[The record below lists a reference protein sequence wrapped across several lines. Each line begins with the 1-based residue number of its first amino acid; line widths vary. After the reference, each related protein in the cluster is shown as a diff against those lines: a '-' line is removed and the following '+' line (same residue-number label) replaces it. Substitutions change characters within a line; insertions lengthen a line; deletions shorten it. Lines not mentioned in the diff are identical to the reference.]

1 MQKLVMIKAMNQI
14 NIAINLLEKNKDY
27 YAISDYLTYMS
38 DIYIKQNKPDK
49 ALEYASRSLKLAQKY
64 GLKKQISISN
74 EKLSELYQ
82 KSGNYEKALQ
92 FYKKF
97 IYKDSLK
104 SIEIV
109 QKAADIRTNYE
120 IAQKQIEV
128 DLLNQQTKRQY

>member
-1 MQKLVMIKAMNQI
+1 MQVEA
-14 NIAINLLEKNKDY
+14 
-27 YAISDYLTYMS
+27 
-38 DIYIKQNKPDK
+38 
-49 ALEYASRSLKLAQKY
+49 KLAQKY

-97 IYKDSLK
+97 IVYKDSLK

-109 QKAADIRTNYE
+109 QK
-120 IAQKQIEV
+120 
-128 DLLNQQTKRQY
+128 QQTFEQIMKLHKNKLKWIY

>member
-1 MQKLVMIKAMNQI
+1 
-14 NIAINLLEKNKDY
+14 
-27 YAISDYLTYMS
+27 MS

-97 IYKDSLK
+97 IVYKDSLK

-109 QKAADIRTNYE
+109 QK
-120 IAQKQIEV
+120 
-128 DLLNQQTKRQY
+128 QQTFQIMKLHKNKLKWIY

>member
-1 MQKLVMIKAMNQI
+1 MQTKL
-14 NIAINLLEKNKDY
+14 ETGSKN
-27 YAISDYLTYMS
+27 
-38 DIYIKQNKPDK
+38 
-49 ALEYASRSLKLAQKY
+49 

-97 IYKDSLK
+97 IVYKDSLK

-109 QKAADIRTNYE
+109 QKSSRHS
-120 IAQKQIEV
+120 KK
-128 DLLNQQTKRQY
+128 L

>member
-1 MQKLVMIKAMNQI
+1 MQG
-14 NIAINLLEKNKDY
+14 
-27 YAISDYLTYMS
+27 
-38 DIYIKQNKPDK
+38 
-49 ALEYASRSLKLAQKY
+49 SLKLAQKY

-97 IYKDSLK
+97 IVYKDSLK

-109 QKAADIRTNYE
+109 QKQQTF
-120 IAQKQIEV
+120 QIE
-128 DLLNQQTKRQY
+128 NCTKTN

>member
-1 MQKLVMIKAMNQI
+1 MLFQI
-14 NIAINLLEKNKDY
+14 TLPICLIFIL
-27 YAISDYLTYMS
+27 
-38 DIYIKQNKPDK
+38 KQNKPDK

-97 IYKDSLK
+97 IVYKDSLK

>member
-1 MQKLVMIKAMNQI
+1 MQV
-14 NIAINLLEKNKDY
+14 E
-27 YAISDYLTYMS
+27 
-38 DIYIKQNKPDK
+38 
-49 ALEYASRSLKLAQKY
+49 EKLAQKY

-97 IYKDSLK
+97 IVYKDSLK

-109 QKAADIRTNYE
+109 QK
-120 IAQKQIEV
+120 
-128 DLLNQQTKRQY
+128 QQTFEQIMKLHKNKLKWIY

>member
-1 MQKLVMIKAMNQI
+1 
-14 NIAINLLEKNKDY
+14 
-27 YAISDYLTYMS
+27 MS

-74 EKLSELYQ
+74 ENYQ
-82 KSGNYEKALQ
+82 NCTRNLWKKALQ

-97 IYKDSLK
+97 IVYKDSLK

-128 DLLNQQTKRQY
+128 DLLNQQKQIKRQY

>member
-1 MQKLVMIKAMNQI
+1 
-14 NIAINLLEKNKDY
+14 
-27 YAISDYLTYMS
+27 MS

-82 KSGNYEKALQ
+82 KSGNYEN

-97 IYKDSLK
+97 IVYKDSLK

-109 QKAADIRTNYE
+109 QKQQTFEQIMKLHK
-120 IAQKQIEV
+120 KQISRFIESKNKSKDNTNLV
-128 DLLNQQTKRQY
+128 FDISFSAVTDCRFI

>member
-1 MQKLVMIKAMNQI
+1 
-14 NIAINLLEKNKDY
+14 
-27 YAISDYLTYMS
+27 MS

-92 FYKKF
+92 FYKNF
-97 IYKDSLK
+97 VYKDSLK

-128 DLLNQQTKRQY
+128 DLLNQQKQIKRQY

>member
-1 MQKLVMIKAMNQI
+1 
-14 NIAINLLEKNKDY
+14 
-27 YAISDYLTYMS
+27 MS

-74 EKLSELYQ
+74 ENYQ
-82 KSGNYEKALQ
+82 NCTRNLNYEKALQ

-97 IYKDSLK
+97 IVYKDSLK

-109 QKAADIRTNYE
+109 QSSRHSNK
-120 IAQKQIEV
+120 
-128 DLLNQQTKRQY
+128 L

>member
-1 MQKLVMIKAMNQI
+1 MNQI

-82 KSGNYEKALQ
+82 SGNYEKGLQ
-92 FYKKF
+92 K
-97 IYKDSLK
+97 
-104 SIEIV
+104 
-109 QKAADIRTNYE
+109 N
-120 IAQKQIEV
+120 
-128 DLLNQQTKRQY
+128 LLSTKTA